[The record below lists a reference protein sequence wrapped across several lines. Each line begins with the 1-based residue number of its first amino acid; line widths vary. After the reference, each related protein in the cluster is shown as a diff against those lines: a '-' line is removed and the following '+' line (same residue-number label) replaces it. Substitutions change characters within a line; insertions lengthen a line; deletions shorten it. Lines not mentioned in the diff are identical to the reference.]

1 MKLFT
6 LLFALLALALSSC
19 SHDNLPTKNTTANI
33 KDPEKLD
40 MIYAT
45 KDLDGEGRLYEVNY
59 TVDYKLDEVI
69 KAQKTRRIIF
79 LQQLFLYAPLRRAAR
94 NPSLW

>member
-1 MKLFT
+1 MKSNLIIVF
-6 LLFALLALALSSC
+6 SSC

-69 KAQKTRRIIF
+69 KAQKTSSEALFAYIIVSTLSCLIF
-79 LQQLFLYAPLRRAAR
+79 TKFIL
-94 NPSLW
+94 S

>member
-33 KDPEKLD
+33 KDPEKLELLS
-40 MIYAT
+40 APNE
-45 KDLDGEGRLYEVNY
+45 LEGGG
-59 TVDYKLDEVI
+59 
-69 KAQKTRRIIF
+69 
-79 LQQLFLYAPLRRAAR
+79 RA
-94 NPSLW
+94 